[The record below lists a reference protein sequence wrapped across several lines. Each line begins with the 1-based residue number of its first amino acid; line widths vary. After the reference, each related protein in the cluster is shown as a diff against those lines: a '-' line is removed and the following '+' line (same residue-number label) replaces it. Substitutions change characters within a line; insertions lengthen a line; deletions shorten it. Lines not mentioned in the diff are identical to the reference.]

1 MDRLINPFSTVNF
14 SSPHQPQPFFQLPPP
29 FPAPMKKLSLT
40 LALLTLAG
48 GVAWWS
54 TRTDRELQLAPS
66 TVASSNPPARSK
78 PSRVANSEA
87 ALAERLKAAKEIST
101 NLTNE
106 ELKQLI
112 AFLSKPV
119 DERNRE
125 NDLLAINEVMNRL
138 RTTGLACGE
147 YATALCGLIRD
158 PKVHPVV
165 RDYAI
170 QHAFQWM
177 RDAHDGNFAATLAVE
192 DRRRLLDC
200 TVAFLH
206 DSASLHETG
215 YGTALN
221 VLRTLESA
229 YPEEAAAIFEQCE
242 PRIFEVAS
250 GRESAPLANRVSAIQ
265 ALPALPGREAG
276 LSLVRGLTAD
286 VPTGSPVRLV
296 AIATLGEFGEQAD
309 LTTLRQLETT
319 DRRVAYAARAAATR
333 LEASLLSASR

>member
-1 MDRLINPFSTVNF
+1 
-14 SSPHQPQPFFQLPPP
+14 
-29 FPAPMKKLSLT
+29 MKKISITIVLLL
-40 LALLTLAG
+40 LAALA
-48 GVAWWS
+48 VWKFSHTA
-54 TRTDRELQLAPS
+54 RELQLAPS
-66 TVASSNPPARSK
+66 SQASSNPPARSK
-78 PSRVANSEA
+78 SSRVSNSET

-101 NLTNE
+101 ELSNE

-177 RDAHDGNFAATLAVE
+177 RDARDGNLAATLTAE

-206 DSASLHETG
+206 EPASLHETG

-221 VLRTLESA
+221 VLRTLESV

-242 PRIFEVAS
+242 PRIVEVAA

-265 ALPALPGREAG
+265 ALPALPDRKSA
-276 LSLVRGLTAD
+276 LTLVRGMTAD

-296 AIATLGEFGEQAD
+296 AIATLGELGEQSDVA
-309 LTTLRQLETT
+309 TLRKIQN
-319 DRRVAYAARAAATR
+319 DDKRVAYAARAAADR
-333 LEASLLSASR
+333 LETSLASSSR

>member
-1 MDRLINPFSTVNF
+1 
-14 SSPHQPQPFFQLPPP
+14 
-29 FPAPMKKLSLT
+29 MKRKHLLVGT
-40 LALLTLAG
+40 TALLSLAG

-54 TRTDRELQLAPS
+54 SHTDRELQLAPS
-66 TVASSNPPARSK
+66 STASSNPLARSK
-78 PSRVANSEA
+78 SSRVANSEA

-101 NLTNE
+101 ELSNE

-177 RDAHDGNFAATLAVE
+177 RDARDGNLAATLAAE

-206 DSASLHETG
+206 EPASLHETG

-229 YPEEAAAIFEQCE
+229 HPQEAAAIFEQCE
-242 PRIFEVAS
+242 PRIVEVAA

-265 ALPALPGREAG
+265 ALPALPGREAA
-276 LSLVRGLTAD
+276 LSLVRGMTAD

-296 AIATLGEFGEQAD
+296 AIATLGELGEQSD
-309 LTTLRQLETT
+309 LATLRQLETT